1 MKILIIGLGS
11 IARKHILA
19 IFKINPKSKIFAL
32 RTSSNDKIDGVENI
46 FNLDSINEEL
56 DFVIISN
63 PSLLHAKTI
72 LDSLKLNCPIFIEK
86 PVLSDLISAELIKNK
101 INKLNLITYVA
112 FNLRFH
118 PAILF
123 LKNYLYNEKLTIN
136 EVNVYCGSYLPDW
149 RGNVNFR
156 KIYSANKNMGGGV
169 HLDLIHEIDYS
180 TWLFGQPM
188 ETYGFTTSTSSLN
201 IDSTDYAQ
209 YNLMYEKFVLNIK
222 LNYFRRDTK
231 REIEIVAENETLL
244 CDIQNC
250 VIKNLTNGTI
260 LFTKNYNIMDTYI
273 AQMKYFFDI
282 VKNCNQSMNSFE
294 DSLKVLKI
302 ALNDKF
308 TK

>member
-1 MKILIIGLGS
+1 
-11 IARKHILA
+11 
-19 IFKINPKSKIFAL
+19 
-32 RTSSNDKIDGVENI
+32 
-46 FNLDSINEEL
+46 
-56 DFVIISN
+56 
-63 PSLLHAKTI
+63 
-72 LDSLKLNCPIFIEK
+72 
-86 PVLSDLISAELIKNK
+86 
-101 INKLNLITYVA
+101 
-112 FNLRFH
+112 
-118 PAILF
+118 
-123 LKNYLYNEKLTIN
+123 
-136 EVNVYCGSYLPDW
+136 
-149 RGNVNFR
+149 
-156 KIYSANKNMGGGV
+156 MGGGV

-188 ETYGFTTSTSSLN
+188 ETYGFMTSTSSLN

-260 LFTKNYNIMDTYI
+260 LFRKNYNIMDTYI